1 MAQRRGGQRNFRGGR
16 RGRKSTPDGPDGPG
30 GARVVVEDK
39 TQRTPVELPAQTTVG
54 ELAEI
59 LEMGNVDTIKALMR
73 LGVMATVN
81 ETVEFEIAAKVAT
94 SFEIGVLKP
103 KDREESAAATKVG
116 VDDELTDENAITRPP
131 VITVLG
137 HVDHG
142 KTTLLDAIRGAK
154 VVDTEAG
161 GITQSIG
168 AYQVVKDDQPL
179 TFIDT
184 PGHAAFTQMRASG
197 AQVTDIAV
205 LVVAADDGVMPQT
218 LEAIDHA
225 KAAGVPIIVAI
236 NKTDAPGADLDRTNA
251 QLAEHEI
258 IVESYGGDT
267 VAVPVSA
274 LKGDGIDDLL
284 ESLLL
289 VAEIQELKANP
300 NRPGIG
306 VVIESHMDKSRG
318 AIASVL
324 VRAGTV
330 KTGDNIVAGTFR
342 GRVKSMVDGFGDI
355 VTEAGPST
363 PIEVLGLNGIP
374 AAGDQFDVVAT
385 DRTGRDLVSTRERLA
400 SKRKDTRAATTMA
413 EVMRRVQLS
422 GAKELLVV
430 IKTGSHGSIDA
441 VHRAVEQVSSD
452 EVQVRV
458 LSAASGAINES
469 DILLASASGAVV
481 MGFETTVEAGARR
494 KAESEGITIRTYDI
508 IYNLIDEVT
517 DAARGL
523 LEPERKMI
531 VTGHANVLE
540 VFSHG
545 KREQIA
551 GLRVTDGMLKRS
563 GRMRVVRRGDEI
575 FDGAITSM
583 RHLKESVSELA
594 NSFEGGV
601 KIDGFHEYEEGDVLE
616 GYEIQVTRR

>member
-1 MAQRRGGQRNFRGGR
+1 MSQRRGQRSFRGRSKR
-16 RGRKSTPDGPDGPG
+16 RNRAPDDGG
-30 GARVVVEDK
+30 GAPRAVAEDSFP
-39 TQRTPVELPAQTTVG
+39 RSPVELPATSTVG
-54 ELAEI
+54 ELADI
-59 LEMGNVDTIKALMR
+59 LEMSNVDTIKALMR
-73 LGVMATVN
+73 LGIMATVN
-81 ETVEFEIAAKVAT
+81 ETVEFDVAARVAA

-103 KDREESAAATKVG
+103 KDREESAASTKVG
-116 VDDELTDENAITRPP
+116 VDDELTDENASTRPP

-142 KTTLLDAIRGAK
+142 KTTLLDAIRGSK

-168 AYQVVKDDQPL
+168 AYQVNKEGQSL

-218 LEAIDHA
+218 IEAIDHA
-225 KAAGVPIIVAI
+225 RAAGVPIIVAI
-236 NKTDAPGADLDRTNA
+236 NKIDAPGADIDKTNA

-289 VAEIQELKANP
+289 VAEIQELKANSD
-300 NRPGIG
+300 RPGIG
-306 VVIESHMDKSRG
+306 VVIESHMDRSRG
-318 AIASVL
+318 SIASVL
-324 VRAGTV
+324 VRSGIV
-330 KTGDNIVAGTFR
+330 RTGDNVVAGTYR
-342 GRVKSMVDGFGDI
+342 GRIKSMVDGFGD
-355 VTEAGPST
+355 VVPEAGPST
-363 PIEVLGLNGIP
+363 PIEVLGLNGTP
-374 AAGDQFDVVAT
+374 AAGDQFDVVAS
-385 DRTGRDLVSTRERLA
+385 DREGRDLVTTRERLA
-400 SKRKDTRAATTMA
+400 SKRKATRAATTMA

-422 GAKELLVV
+422 DAKELLVV
-430 IKTGSHGSIDA
+430 IKTGNHGSIDA
-441 VHRAVEQVSSD
+441 VRRAVEQVSND

-458 LSAASGAINES
+458 LSASSGAINES
-469 DILLASASGAVV
+469 DILLASASNAMV
-481 MGFETTVEAGARR
+481 MGFETNVETGAR
-494 KAESEGITIRTYDI
+494 KHADTEGVTIRTYDI
-508 IYNLIDEVT
+508 IYNLVDEVE

-523 LEPERKMI
+523 LEPERKVV
-531 VTGHANVLE
+531 VTGHANILE
-540 VFSHG
+540 VFTHG

-551 GLRVTDGMLKRS
+551 GVRVTDGVLKRS
-563 GRMRVVRRGDEI
+563 GRMRVYRGGDEI

-583 RHLKESVSELA
+583 RHLKDSVRELT
-594 NSFEGGV
+594 NNFEGGIKV
-601 KIDGFHEYEEGDVLE
+601 DGFHEYQEGDVLE

>member
-1 MAQRRGGQRNFRGGR
+1 MAQRRGQRSFKGR
-16 RGRKSTPDGPDGPG
+16 SNKRGRPDGPG
-30 GARVVVEDK
+30 GPGGQRAVVEDK
-39 TQRTPVELPAQTTVG
+39 TPRSPVALPAQTTVG

-59 LEMGNVDTIKALMR
+59 LEMTNVDTIKALMR

-81 ETVEFEIAAKVAT
+81 ETVEFEIAAKVAA

-116 VDDELTDENAITRPP
+116 VDDDMTEDNSVSRPP

-168 AYQVVKDDQPL
+168 AYQVEKNGQIL

-205 LVVAADDGVMPQT
+205 LVIAADDGVMPQS

-225 KAAGVPIIVAI
+225 RAAGVPIIVAI
-236 NKTDAPGADLDRTNA
+236 NKMDAPGADIDRANA

-274 LKGDGIDDLL
+274 LKGEGIDDLL

-300 NRPGIG
+300 ERSGIG
-306 VVIESHMDKSRG
+306 VVIESHMDRSRG
-318 AIASVL
+318 AVASVL
-324 VRAGTV
+324 VKSGTV
-330 KTGDNIVAGTFR
+330 KTGDNIVAGIFR
-342 GRVKSMVDGFGDI
+342 GRIKSMIDGFGKI

-363 PIEVLGLNGIP
+363 PIEVLGLNGTP
-374 AAGDQFDVVAT
+374 AAGDQFDVVAN
-385 DRTGRDLVSTRERLA
+385 DRAGRDLVNKRERLA

-413 EVMRRVQLS
+413 EVMRRVQQS
-422 GAKELLVV
+422 GSKELLVV
-430 IKTGSHGSIDA
+430 IKTGNHGSIDA
-441 VHRAVEQVSSD
+441 VQRAVEQVSND

-458 LSAASGAINES
+458 LSAASGAINEA
-469 DILLASASGAVV
+469 DILLASASDAMV

-494 KAESEGITIRTYDI
+494 QAESEGIAIRTYDI
-508 IYNLIDEVT
+508 IYNLIDEVE

-523 LEPERKMI
+523 LEPERKMV
-531 VTGHANVLE
+531 VTGHASVLE
-540 VFSHG
+540 VFQHG

-551 GLRVTDGMLKRS
+551 GIRVTDGNLKRS
-563 GRMRVVRRGDEI
+563 GRMRVIRGGDEI

-583 RHLKESVSELA
+583 RHLKDSVRELT
-594 NSFEGGV
+594 NNFEGGV
-601 KIDGFHEYEEGDVLE
+601 MIDGFHEYQEADVLE
-616 GYEIQVTRR
+616 AYEVQVTRR

>member
-1 MAQRRGGQRNFRGGR
+1 MSQRRGQRSFRGRSKR
-16 RGRKSTPDGPDGPG
+16 RNRAPGDGG
-30 GARVVVEDK
+30 GAPRAVAEDSFP
-39 TQRTPVELPAQTTVG
+39 RSPVELPATSTVG
-54 ELAEI
+54 ELADI
-59 LEMGNVDTIKALMR
+59 LEMSNVDTIKALMR
-73 LGVMATVN
+73 LGIMATVN
-81 ETVEFEIAAKVAT
+81 ETVEFDVAARVAA

-103 KDREESAAATKVG
+103 KDREESAASTKVG
-116 VDDELTDENAITRPP
+116 VDDELTDENASTRPP

-142 KTTLLDAIRGAK
+142 KTTLLDAIRGSK

-168 AYQVVKDDQPL
+168 AYQVNKEGQSL

-218 LEAIDHA
+218 IEAIDHA
-225 KAAGVPIIVAI
+225 RAAGVPIIVAI
-236 NKTDAPGADLDRTNA
+236 NKIDAPGADIDKTNA

-289 VAEIQELKANP
+289 VAEIQELKANSD
-300 NRPGIG
+300 RPGIG
-306 VVIESHMDKSRG
+306 VVIESHMDRSRG
-318 AIASVL
+318 SIASVL
-324 VRAGTV
+324 VRSGIV
-330 KTGDNIVAGTFR
+330 RTGDNVVAGTYR
-342 GRVKSMVDGFGDI
+342 GRIKSMVDGFGD
-355 VTEAGPST
+355 VVPEAGPST
-363 PIEVLGLNGIP
+363 PIEVLGLNGTP
-374 AAGDQFDVVAT
+374 AAGDQFDVVAS
-385 DRTGRDLVSTRERLA
+385 DREGRDLVTTRERLA
-400 SKRKDTRAATTMA
+400 SKRKATRAATTMA

-422 GAKELLVV
+422 DAKELLVV
-430 IKTGSHGSIDA
+430 IKTGNHGSIDA
-441 VHRAVEQVSSD
+441 VRRAVEQVSND

-458 LSAASGAINES
+458 LSASSGAINES
-469 DILLASASGAVV
+469 DILLASASNAMV
-481 MGFETTVEAGARR
+481 MGFETNVETGAR
-494 KAESEGITIRTYDI
+494 KHADTEGVTIRTYDI
-508 IYNLIDEVT
+508 IYNLVDEVE

-523 LEPERKMI
+523 LEPERKVV
-531 VTGHANVLE
+531 VTGHANILE
-540 VFSHG
+540 VFTHG

-551 GLRVTDGMLKRS
+551 GVRVTDGVLKRS
-563 GRMRVVRRGDEI
+563 GRMRVFRGGDEI

-583 RHLKESVSELA
+583 RHLKDSVRELT
-594 NSFEGGV
+594 NNFEGGIKV
-601 KIDGFHEYEEGDVLE
+601 DGFHEYQEGDVLE

>member
-1 MAQRRGGQRNFRGGR
+1 MAQRRGQRSFRGRSKR
-16 RGRKSTPDGPDGPG
+16 RNRAPGDDG
-30 GARVVVEDK
+30 GAPRAVAEDSFP
-39 TQRTPVELPAQTTVG
+39 RSPVELPATSTVG
-54 ELAEI
+54 ELADI
-59 LEMGNVDTIKALMR
+59 LEMSNVDTIKALMR
-73 LGVMATVN
+73 LGIMATVN
-81 ETVEFEIAAKVAT
+81 ETVEFDVAARVAA

-103 KDREESAAATKVG
+103 KDREESAASTRVG
-116 VDDELTDENAITRPP
+116 VDDELTDENASTRPP

-142 KTTLLDAIRGAK
+142 KTTLLDAIRGSK

-168 AYQVVKDDQPL
+168 AYQVNKEGQSL

-218 LEAIDHA
+218 IEAIDHA
-225 KAAGVPIIVAI
+225 RAAGVPIIVAI
-236 NKTDAPGADLDRTNA
+236 NKIDAPGADIDKTNA

-274 LKGDGIDDLL
+274 LKGEGIDDLL

-289 VAEIQELKANP
+289 VAEIQELKANSD
-300 NRPGIG
+300 RPGIG
-306 VVIESHMDKSRG
+306 VVIESHMDRSRG
-318 AIASVL
+318 SIASVL
-324 VRAGTV
+324 VRSGIV
-330 KTGDNIVAGTFR
+330 RTGDNVVAGTYR
-342 GRVKSMVDGFGDI
+342 GRIKSMVDGFGD
-355 VTEAGPST
+355 VVPEAGPST
-363 PIEVLGLNGIP
+363 PIEVLGLNGTP
-374 AAGDQFDVVAT
+374 AAGDQFDVVAS
-385 DRTGRDLVSTRERLA
+385 DREGRDLVTTRERLA
-400 SKRKDTRAATTMA
+400 SKRKATRAATTMA

-422 GAKELLVV
+422 DAKELLVV
-430 IKTGSHGSIDA
+430 IKTGNHGSIDA
-441 VHRAVEQVSSD
+441 VRRAVEQVSND

-458 LSAASGAINES
+458 LSASSGAINES
-469 DILLASASGAVV
+469 DILLASASNAMV
-481 MGFETTVEAGARR
+481 MGFETNVEASAR
-494 KAESEGITIRTYDI
+494 KHADTKGVTIRTYDI
-508 IYNLIDEVT
+508 IYNLVDEVE

-523 LEPERKMI
+523 LEPEREVV
-531 VTGHANVLE
+531 VTGHANILE
-540 VFSHG
+540 VFTHG

-551 GLRVTDGMLKRS
+551 GVRVTDGVLKRS
-563 GRMRVVRRGDEI
+563 GRMRVFRGGDEI

-583 RHLKESVSELA
+583 RHLKDSVRELT
-594 NSFEGGV
+594 NNFEGGIKV
-601 KIDGFHEYEEGDVLE
+601 DGFHEYQEGDVLE

>member
-1 MAQRRGGQRNFRGGR
+1 MAQRRGQGNFRGRGR
-16 RGRKSTPDGPDGPG
+16 KRGRKSEGPG
-30 GARVVVEDK
+30 GPGATRVVVEDTTPK
-39 TQRTPVELPAQTTVG
+39 SPVELPPQATVG

-59 LEMGNVDTIKALMR
+59 LEMTNVDTIKALMR

-81 ETVEFEIAAKVAT
+81 ETVEFDVAAKVAA

-103 KDREESAAATKVG
+103 KDREESSAAVKVG
-116 VDDELTDENAITRPP
+116 VDDDLTEENSVTRPP

-142 KTTLLDAIRGAK
+142 KTTLLDSIRGEK
-154 VVDTEAG
+154 VVDSEAG

-168 AYQVVKDDQPL
+168 AYQVIKDDQRL

-197 AQVTDIAV
+197 AQATDIAV
-205 LVVAADDGVMPQT
+205 LVVAADDGIMPQT

-225 KAAGVPIIVAI
+225 KAASVPIIIAI
-236 NKTDAPGADLDRTNA
+236 NKVDAPGADLDRVNA

-300 NRPGIG
+300 DRPGIG
-306 VVIESHMDKSRG
+306 VVIESHMDRSRG
-318 AIASVL
+318 AVASVL
-324 VRAGTV
+324 IRSGTV
-330 KTGDNIVAGTFR
+330 RNGDNVVAGMFR
-342 GRVKSMVDGFGDI
+342 GRVKSMVDGFGEI
-355 VTEAGPST
+355 VKEAGPST

-385 DRTGRDLVSTRERLA
+385 DRKGRDLVTTRERLA
-400 SKRKDTRAATTMA
+400 AKRRDTRAATTMA
-413 EVMRRVQLS
+413 EVMRRVQQS
-422 GAKELLVV
+422 GAKELLIVV
-430 IKTGSHGSIDA
+430 KTGSHGSIDA
-441 VHRAVEQVSSD
+441 VQRAVEQVSND

-458 LSAASGAINES
+458 LSASSGAINES
-469 DILLASASGAVV
+469 DILLASASDAMV
-481 MGFETTVEAGARR
+481 MGFETTVEPGAR
-494 KAESEGITIRTYDI
+494 KQAAAEGIAIRLYDI
-508 IYNLIDEVT
+508 IYNLIDEVE

-523 LEPERKMI
+523 LEPERKVI
-531 VTGHANVLE
+531 VTGHANILE

-551 GLRVTDGMLKRS
+551 GIRVTDGMLKRS
-563 GRMRVVRRGDEI
+563 GRMRVIRRGEEV

-583 RHLKESVSELA
+583 RHLKESVRELA
-594 NSFEGGV
+594 NNFEGGV
-601 KIDGFHEYEEGDVLE
+601 KIDGFHEYEEGDTLE
-616 GYEIQVTRR
+616 GYEIQITRR

>member
-1 MAQRRGGQRNFRGGR
+1 MAQRRGQRSFKGRSTRRNRAPGNGG
-16 RGRKSTPDGPDGPG
+16 G
-30 GARVVVEDK
+30 GHRVAVEDK
-39 TQRTPVELPAQTTVG
+39 TPRSPVELRATSTVG
-54 ELAEI
+54 ELAGI
-59 LEMGNVDTIKALMR
+59 LEMSNVDTIKALMR
-73 LGVMATVN
+73 LGIMATVN
-81 ETVEFEIAAKVAT
+81 ETVEFDVAAKVAA
-94 SFEIGVLKP
+94 SFGIDVLKP
-103 KDREESAAATKVG
+103 KDREESMASVKVG
-116 VDDELTDENAITRPP
+116 VDEDLTEENAQPRPP
-131 VITVLG
+131 IVTVLG

-142 KTTLLDAIRGAK
+142 KTTLLDAIRGSK

-168 AYQVVKDDQPL
+168 AYQVNKNGQLL

-218 LEAIDHA
+218 IEAIDHA
-225 KAAGVPIIVAI
+225 RAAGVPIIVAI
-236 NKTDAPGADLDRTNA
+236 NKIDAPGADIDRTNA
-251 QLAEHEI
+251 QLAEHEV

-300 NRPGIG
+300 DRPGIG
-306 VVIESHMDKSRG
+306 VVIESHMDRSRG
-318 AIASVL
+318 SIASVL
-324 VRAGTV
+324 VRSGV
-330 KTGDNIVAGTFR
+330 VRTGDNVVAGTFR
-342 GRVKSMVDGFGDI
+342 GRIKSMVDGFGDV

-363 PIEVLGLNGIP
+363 PIEVLGLNGTP
-374 AAGDQFDVVAT
+374 AAGDQFDVVKS
-385 DRTGRDLVSTRERLA
+385 DRAGRDLVATRERLA
-400 SKRKDTRAATTMA
+400 SKRKETRAATTMA

-422 GAKELLVV
+422 DAKELLVV
-430 IKTGSHGSIDA
+430 IKTGTHGSIDA
-441 VHRAVEQVSSD
+441 VRRAVEQISGD

-458 LSAASGAINES
+458 LSASSGAINES
-469 DILLASASGAVV
+469 DILLASTSNAMV
-481 MGFETTVEAGARR
+481 MGFETMVEAGARR
-494 KAESEGITIRTYDI
+494 QADAEGVTIRTYDI
-508 IYNLIDEVT
+508 IYNLIDEVA

-523 LEPERKMI
+523 LEPERKVVI
-531 VTGHANVLE
+531 TGHANILE
-540 VFSHG
+540 VFTHG

-551 GLRVTDGMLKRS
+551 GVRVTDGLLKRS
-563 GRMRVVRRGDEI
+563 GRMRVIRNGNEI

-583 RHLKESVSELA
+583 RHLKDSVRELA
-594 NSFEGGV
+594 NNFEGGI

>member
-1 MAQRRGGQRNFRGGR
+1 MAQRRGQRSFKGR
-16 RGRKSTPDGPDGPG
+16 SNKRKRSDGPDGPDDR
-30 GARVVVEDK
+30 RVVVEDK
-39 TQRTPVELPAQTTVG
+39 TPRSPVALPAQATVG

-59 LEMGNVDTIKALMR
+59 LEMSNVDTIKALMR
-73 LGVMATVN
+73 LGVMATLN
-81 ETVEFEIAAKVAT
+81 ETVEFEIAAKVAA

-103 KDREESAAATKVG
+103 KDREDSTAATKVG
-116 VDDELTDENAITRPP
+116 VDEDMTDENSVTRPP

-168 AYQVVKDDQPL
+168 AYQVEKNGQNL

-197 AQVTDIAV
+197 AQATDIAV
-205 LVVAADDGVMPQT
+205 LVIAADDGVMPQSI
-218 LEAIDHA
+218 EAMDHA
-225 KAAGVPIIVAI
+225 RAAGVPIIVAI
-236 NKTDAPGADLDRTNA
+236 NKMDAPGADIDRANA

-267 VAVPVSA
+267 VAVAVSA
-274 LKGDGIDDLL
+274 LKGDGIGDLL

-289 VAEIQELKANP
+289 IAEIQELKANP

-306 VVIESHMDKSRG
+306 VVIESHMDRSRG
-318 AIASVL
+318 AVASVL
-324 VRAGTV
+324 VKSGTV
-330 KTGDNIVAGTFR
+330 RMGDNIVAGMFR
-342 GRVKSMVDGFGDI
+342 GRVKSMTDGFGK
-355 VTEAGPST
+355 VVAEAGPST
-363 PIEVLGLNGIP
+363 PIEVLGLNGTP
-374 AAGDQFDVVAT
+374 AAGAQFDVVAN
-385 DRTGRDLVSTRERLA
+385 DRAGRDLVTTRERLA

-413 EVMRRVQLS
+413 EVMRRVQQS
-422 GAKELLVV
+422 GSKELLVV
-430 IKTGSHGSIDA
+430 IKTGNHGSIDA
-441 VHRAVEQVSSD
+441 VQRAVEQVSND

-458 LSAASGAINES
+458 LSAASGAINEA
-469 DILLASASGAVV
+469 DILLASASNAMV
-481 MGFETTVEAGARR
+481 MGFETSVEAGARR
-494 KAESEGITIRTYDI
+494 QADSEGITIRTYDI
-508 IYNLIDEVT
+508 IYNLIDEVV

-531 VTGHANVLE
+531 ITGHASVLE
-540 VFSHG
+540 VFQHG

-551 GLRVTDGMLKRS
+551 GIRVTDGNLKRS
-563 GRMRVVRRGDEI
+563 GRMRVIRNGDEI

-583 RHLKESVSELA
+583 RHLKDTVRELT
-594 NSFEGGV
+594 NNFEGGV
-601 KIDGFHEYEEGDVLE
+601 MIDGFHEFQESDVLE

>member
-1 MAQRRGGQRNFRGGR
+1 MAQRRGQRNFRGGSKR
-16 RGRKSTPDGPDGPG
+16 RNRSSDGPG
-30 GARVVVEDK
+30 GTNGPRAVVEEK
-39 TQRTPVELPAQTTVG
+39 TPRSPVQLPPETTVG

-59 LEMGNVDTIKALMR
+59 LEMTNVDTIKALMR

-81 ETVEFEIAAKVAT
+81 ETIEFGIAAKVAA

-103 KDREESAAATKVG
+103 KDNEESSAAIRVG
-116 VDDELTDENAITRPP
+116 VDDDLTEDNSITRPP

-142 KTTLLDAIRGAK
+142 KTTLLDSIRGEK

-168 AYQVVKDDQPL
+168 AYQVVKDGQPL

-197 AQVTDIAV
+197 AQATDIAV

-236 NKTDAPGADLDRTNA
+236 NKIDAPGADLDRTNA

-274 LKGDGIDDLL
+274 LKGEGIDDLL

-300 NRPGIG
+300 DRSGIG
-306 VVIESHMDKSRG
+306 VVIESHMDRSRG
-318 AIASVL
+318 AVASVL
-324 VRAGTV
+324 VRSGTV
-330 KTGDNIVAGTFR
+330 KTGDTVVAGMFR
-342 GRVKSMVDGFGDI
+342 GRIKSMVDGFGNV

-374 AAGDQFDVVAT
+374 AAGDQFDVVSN
-385 DRTGRDLVSTRERLA
+385 DREGRDLVTTRERLA

-413 EVMRRVQLS
+413 EVMRRVQQS

-441 VHRAVEQVSSD
+441 VHRAVEQVSND

-458 LSAASGAINES
+458 LSSASGAINEA
-469 DILLASASGAVV
+469 DILLASASDAMV
-481 MGFETTVEAGARR
+481 MGFETTVEPGARR
-494 KAESEGITIRTYDI
+494 QADAEGVAIRTYDI
-508 IYNLIDEVT
+508 IYNLIDEVE

-523 LEPERKMI
+523 LEPERKT
-531 VTGHANVLE
+531 VVLGHANILE
-540 VFSHG
+540 VFTHG

-551 GLRVTDGMLKRS
+551 GIRVTDGVLKRS
-563 GRMRVVRRGDEI
+563 GRMRVIRGGDEI

-583 RHLKESVSELA
+583 RHLKDTVRELA
-594 NSFEGGV
+594 NNFEGGV
-601 KIDGFHEYEEGDVLE
+601 KIDGFHEYEEGDILE

>member
-1 MAQRRGGQRNFRGGR
+1 MAQRRGQRNYKGR
-16 RGRKSTPDGPDGPG
+16 DRSNAPDGPG
-30 GARVVVEDK
+30 TARTAVK
-39 TQRTPVELPAQTTVG
+39 TSAVRAPVSLPAEILVG
-54 ELAEI
+54 ELAET
-59 LEMGNVDTIKALMR
+59 LEMSNVDTIKALMR

-81 ETVEFEIAAKVAT
+81 ETVEFDVAAKVAA

-103 KDREESAAATKVG
+103 KDREESAAAIKVG
-116 VDDELTDENAITRPP
+116 IDEDMTEENSVLRPP

-142 KTTLLDAIRGAK
+142 KTTLLDAIRGAN
-154 VVDTEAG
+154 VVETEAG

-168 AYQVVKDDQPL
+168 AYQVEKDGHLL

-218 LEAIDHA
+218 LEAIEHA
-225 KAAGVPIIVAI
+225 KAAGVPMVVAI
-236 NKTDAPGADLDRTNA
+236 NKIDAPGADIDRTNA

-289 VAEIQELKANP
+289 IAEISELKANP
-300 NRPGIG
+300 DRSGIG
-306 VVIESHMDKSRG
+306 VVIESRMDRSRG
-318 AIASVL
+318 AVASVL

-330 KTGDNIVAGTFR
+330 KAGDTIVAGTFR
-342 GRVKSMVDGFGDI
+342 GRIKTMIDGFGKV
-355 VTEAGPST
+355 VTEGGPST
-363 PIEVLGLNGIP
+363 PIEVLGLNGTP
-374 AAGDQFDVVAT
+374 AAGDQFDVVAN
-385 DRTGRDLVSTRERLA
+385 DREARDLVTTRDRLA
-400 SKRKDTRAATTMA
+400 TKRRDTRAATTMA
-413 EVMRRVQLS
+413 EVMRRVHQS
-422 GAKELLVV
+422 GSKELNVV
-430 IKTGSHGSIDA
+430 VKTGNHGSIDA
-441 VHRAVEQVSSD
+441 VQRAVEQVSND
-452 EVQVRV
+452 EVQVKV

-469 DILLASASGAVV
+469 DILLASASDAIVV
-481 MGFETTVEAGARR
+481 GFETTVEAGARR
-494 KAESEGITIRTYDI
+494 QATAEGIAIRTYDI
-508 IYNLIDEVT
+508 IYNLIGEVE
-517 DAARGL
+517 DAARGM
-523 LEPERKMI
+523 LEPERKTV

-540 VFSHG
+540 VFQHG

-551 GLRVTDGMLKRS
+551 GLRVTDGVLKRT
-563 GRMRVVRRGDEI
+563 GRMRVLRADEEI

-583 RHLKESVSELA
+583 RHLKENVRELT
-594 NSFEGGV
+594 NNFEGGV
-601 KIDGFHEYEEGDVLE
+601 MIDGFHEYEQGDILE
-616 GYEIQVTRR
+616 AYEIQVTRR

>member
-1 MAQRRGGQRNFRGGR
+1 
-16 RGRKSTPDGPDGPG
+16 
-30 GARVVVEDK
+30 
-39 TQRTPVELPAQTTVG
+39 
-54 ELAEI
+54 
-59 LEMGNVDTIKALMR
+59 MR
-73 LGVMATVN
+73 LGIMATVN
-81 ETVEFEIAAKVAT
+81 ETVEFDVAARVAA

-103 KDREESAAATKVG
+103 KDREESAASTKVG
-116 VDDELTDENAITRPP
+116 VDDELTDENASTRPP

-142 KTTLLDAIRGAK
+142 KTTLLDAIRGSK

-168 AYQVVKDDQPL
+168 AYQVNKEGQSL

-218 LEAIDHA
+218 IEAIDHA
-225 KAAGVPIIVAI
+225 RAAGVPIIVAI
-236 NKTDAPGADLDRTNA
+236 NKIDAPGADIDKTNA

-289 VAEIQELKANP
+289 VAEIQELKANSD
-300 NRPGIG
+300 RPGIG
-306 VVIESHMDKSRG
+306 VVIESHMDRSRG
-318 AIASVL
+318 SIASVL
-324 VRAGTV
+324 VRSGIV
-330 KTGDNIVAGTFR
+330 RTGDNVVAGTYR
-342 GRVKSMVDGFGDI
+342 GRIKSMVDGFGD
-355 VTEAGPST
+355 VVPEAGPST
-363 PIEVLGLNGIP
+363 PIEVLGLNGTP
-374 AAGDQFDVVAT
+374 AAGDQFDVVSS
-385 DRTGRDLVSTRERLA
+385 DREGRDLVTTRERLA
-400 SKRKDTRAATTMA
+400 SKRKATRAATTMA

-422 GAKELLVV
+422 DAKELLVV
-430 IKTGSHGSIDA
+430 IKTGNHGSIDA
-441 VHRAVEQVSSD
+441 VRRAVEQVSND

-458 LSAASGAINES
+458 LSASSGAINES
-469 DILLASASGAVV
+469 DILLASASNAMV
-481 MGFETTVEAGARR
+481 MGFETNVETGARKHADTR
-494 KAESEGITIRTYDI
+494 GVTIRTYDI
-508 IYNLIDEVT
+508 IYNLVNEVE

-523 LEPERKMI
+523 LEPERKVV
-531 VTGHANVLE
+531 VTGHANILE
-540 VFSHG
+540 VFAHG

-551 GLRVTDGMLKRS
+551 GVRVTDGVLKRS
-563 GRMRVVRRGDEI
+563 GRMRVFRGGDEI

-583 RHLKESVSELA
+583 RHLKDSVRELT
-594 NSFEGGV
+594 NNFEGGIKV
-601 KIDGFHEYEEGDVLE
+601 DGFHEYHEGDVLE

>member
-1 MAQRRGGQRNFRGGR
+1 MAQRRGQRSFRGRSKGR
-16 RGRKSTPDGPDGPG
+16 NRAPGNSSGGP
-30 GARVVVEDK
+30 RVAVEDK
-39 TQRTPVELPAQTTVG
+39 TPRSPVELPATSTVG
-54 ELAEI
+54 ELADI
-59 LEMGNVDTIKALMR
+59 LEMSNVDTIKALMR

-81 ETVEFEIAAKVAT
+81 ESVEFDVAAKVAA

-103 KDREESAAATKVG
+103 KEREESTAAIKVG
-116 VDDELTDENAITRPP
+116 VDEDLTEENARTRPP
-131 VITVLG
+131 IVTVLG

-142 KTTLLDAIRGAK
+142 KTTLLDAIRGSN
-154 VVDTEAG
+154 VVETEAG

-168 AYQVVKDDQPL
+168 AYQVNKNGQLL

-218 LEAIDHA
+218 IEAIDHA
-225 KAAGVPIIVAI
+225 RAAGVPIIVAI
-236 NKTDAPGADLDRTNA
+236 NKIDAPGADIDKTNA

-306 VVIESHMDKSRG
+306 VVIESHMDRSRG
-318 AIASVL
+318 SIASVL
-324 VRAGTV
+324 VRSGV
-330 KTGDNIVAGTFR
+330 VRTGDNIVAGTFR
-342 GRVKSMVDGFGDI
+342 GRIKSMVDGFGDV

-363 PIEVLGLNGIP
+363 PIEVLGLNGTP
-374 AAGDQFDVVAT
+374 ASGDQFDVVAS
-385 DRTGRDLVSTRERLA
+385 DRAGRDLVSTRERLA
-400 SKRKDTRAATTMA
+400 SKRKTVRAATTMA
-413 EVMRRVQLS
+413 EVMRRVQQS
-422 GAKELLVV
+422 DAKELLVV
-430 IKTGSHGSIDA
+430 IKTGNHGSIDA
-441 VHRAVEQVSSD
+441 VRRAVEQISGD

-458 LSAASGAINES
+458 LSASSGAINES
-469 DILLASASGAVV
+469 DILLASASNAMV
-481 MGFETTVEAGARR
+481 MGFETYVEAGAR
-494 KAESEGITIRTYDI
+494 KHAETKGVTIRTYDI
-508 IYNLIDEVT
+508 IYNLVDEVE
-517 DAARGL
+517 DAARSL
-523 LEPERKMI
+523 LEPERKVVI
-531 VTGHANVLE
+531 TGHANILE
-540 VFSHG
+540 VFTHG

-551 GLRVTDGMLKRS
+551 GVRVTDGVLRRS
-563 GRMRVVRRGDEI
+563 GRMRVIRGGNEI

-583 RHLKESVSELA
+583 RHLKDSVRELA
-594 NSFEGGV
+594 NNFEGGI
-601 KIDGFHEYEEGDVLE
+601 KIDGFHEYQEGDVLE

>member
-1 MAQRRGGQRNFRGGR
+1 MAQRRGQRNFRGGS
-16 RGRKSTPDGPDGPG
+16 KKFNSPSDGSGGNGGP
-30 GARVVVEDK
+30 RTVVED
-39 TQRTPVELPAQTTVG
+39 QAPRSPVQLPSETTVG

-59 LEMGNVDTIKALMR
+59 LEMTNVDTIKALMR

-81 ETVEFEIAAKVAT
+81 ETIEFDVAAKVAA

-103 KDREESAAATKVG
+103 KDHEESAAAIKVG
-116 VDDELTDENAITRPP
+116 VDEDLTEDNSIARPP
-131 VITVLG
+131 VVTVLG

-142 KTTLLDAIRGAK
+142 KTTLLDSIRGEN
-154 VVDTEAG
+154 VVDSEAG

-168 AYQVVKDDQPL
+168 AYQVVKDGHQL

-184 PGHAAFTQMRASG
+184 PGHAAFTQMRANG
-197 AQVTDIAV
+197 AQVTDIAI

-236 NKTDAPGADLDRTNA
+236 NKIDAPGADLDRANA

-274 LKGDGIDDLL
+274 LKGDGVDELL

-300 NRPGIG
+300 DRAGIG
-306 VVIESHMDKSRG
+306 VVIESHMDRSRG
-318 AIASVL
+318 AVASVL
-324 VRAGTV
+324 VRSGTV
-330 KTGDNIVAGTFR
+330 RTGDNVVAGSFR
-342 GRVKSMVDGFGDI
+342 GRIKSMVNGFGNV

-374 AAGDQFDVVAT
+374 AAGDQFDVVSN
-385 DRTGRDLVSTRERLA
+385 DRAGRDLVATRERLA
-400 SKRKDTRAATTMA
+400 SKRKDTRAATTMS
-413 EVMRRVQLS
+413 EVMRRVQQS

-430 IKTGSHGSIDA
+430 IKTGSHGSVDA
-441 VHRAVEQVSSD
+441 VHRAVEQVSND

-458 LSAASGAINES
+458 LSSASGAINES
-469 DILLASASGAVV
+469 DILLASASNAIV
-481 MGFETTVEAGARR
+481 MGFETNVEPGARR
-494 KAESEGITIRTYDI
+494 QAESEGVTIRTYDI
-508 IYNLIDEVT
+508 IYNLIDEVE
-517 DAARGL
+517 DSAKGL
-523 LEPERKMI
+523 LEPERKTV
-531 VTGHANVLE
+531 VTGHATILE
-540 VFSHG
+540 VFTHG

-551 GLRVTDGMLKRS
+551 GIRVSDGVLKRS
-563 GRMRVVRRGDEI
+563 GRMRVIRSGDEI

-583 RHLKESVSELA
+583 RHLKDTVRELT
-594 NSFEGGV
+594 NNFEGGV

>member
-1 MAQRRGGQRNFRGGR
+1 MAQRRGQRSFRGRSKR
-16 RGRKSTPDGPDGPG
+16 RNRAPDDGG
-30 GARVVVEDK
+30 GAPRAVAEDSFP
-39 TQRTPVELPAQTTVG
+39 RSPVDLPATSTVG
-54 ELAEI
+54 ELADV
-59 LEMGNVDTIKALMR
+59 LEMSNVDTIKALMR
-73 LGVMATVN
+73 LGIMATVN
-81 ETVEFEIAAKVAT
+81 ETVEFDVAARVAA

-103 KDREESAAATKVG
+103 KDREESAASTKVG
-116 VDDELTDENAITRPP
+116 VDDELTDENASTRPP

-142 KTTLLDAIRGAK
+142 KTTLLDAIRGSK

-168 AYQVVKDDQPL
+168 AYQVNKEGQSL

-218 LEAIDHA
+218 IEAIDHA
-225 KAAGVPIIVAI
+225 RAAGVPIIVAI
-236 NKTDAPGADLDRTNA
+236 NKIDAPGADIDKTNA

-289 VAEIQELKANP
+289 VAEIQELKANSD
-300 NRPGIG
+300 RPGIG
-306 VVIESHMDKSRG
+306 VVIESHMDRSRG
-318 AIASVL
+318 SIASVL
-324 VRAGTV
+324 VRSGIV
-330 KTGDNIVAGTFR
+330 RTGDNVVAGTYR
-342 GRVKSMVDGFGDI
+342 GRIKSMVDGFGD
-355 VTEAGPST
+355 VVPEAGPST
-363 PIEVLGLNGIP
+363 PIEVLGLNGTP
-374 AAGDQFDVVAT
+374 AAGDQFDVVAS
-385 DRTGRDLVSTRERLA
+385 DREARDLVTTRERLA
-400 SKRKDTRAATTMA
+400 SKRKATRAATTMA

-422 GAKELLVV
+422 DAKELLVV
-430 IKTGSHGSIDA
+430 IKTGNHGSIDA
-441 VHRAVEQVSSD
+441 VRRAVEQVSND

-458 LSAASGAINES
+458 LSASSGAINES
-469 DILLASASGAVV
+469 DILLASASNAMV
-481 MGFETTVEAGARR
+481 MGFETNVETGAR
-494 KAESEGITIRTYDI
+494 KHADTKGVTIRTYDI
-508 IYNLIDEVT
+508 IYNLVDEVE

-523 LEPERKMI
+523 LEPERKVV
-531 VTGHANVLE
+531 VTGHANILE
-540 VFSHG
+540 VFTHG

-551 GLRVTDGMLKRS
+551 GVRVTDGVLKRS
-563 GRMRVVRRGDEI
+563 GRMRVFRGGDEI

-583 RHLKESVSELA
+583 RHLKDSVRELT
-594 NSFEGGV
+594 NNFEGGIKV
-601 KIDGFHEYEEGDVLE
+601 DGFHEYQEGDVLE

>member
-1 MAQRRGGQRNFRGGR
+1 MAQRRGQRSFRGRSKR
-16 RGRKSTPDGPDGPG
+16 RNRAPGDGG
-30 GARVVVEDK
+30 GAPRAVAEDSLP
-39 TQRTPVELPAQTTVG
+39 RSPVELPATSTVG
-54 ELAEI
+54 ELADI
-59 LEMGNVDTIKALMR
+59 LEMSNVDTIKALMR
-73 LGVMATVN
+73 LGIMATVN
-81 ETVEFEIAAKVAT
+81 ETVEFDVAARVAA

-103 KDREESAAATKVG
+103 KDREESAASTRVG
-116 VDDELTDENAITRPP
+116 VDDELTDENASTRPP

-142 KTTLLDAIRGAK
+142 KTTLLDAIRGSK

-168 AYQVVKDDQPL
+168 AYQVNKEGQSL

-218 LEAIDHA
+218 IEAIDHA
-225 KAAGVPIIVAI
+225 RAAGVPIIVAI
-236 NKTDAPGADLDRTNA
+236 NKIDAPGADIDKTNA

-289 VAEIQELKANP
+289 VAEIQELKANSD
-300 NRPGIG
+300 RSGIG
-306 VVIESHMDKSRG
+306 VVIESHMDRSRG
-318 AIASVL
+318 SIASVL
-324 VRAGTV
+324 VRSGIV
-330 KTGDNIVAGTFR
+330 RTGDNVVAGTYR
-342 GRVKSMVDGFGDI
+342 GRIKSMVDGFGD
-355 VTEAGPST
+355 VVPEAGPST
-363 PIEVLGLNGIP
+363 PIEVLGLNGTP
-374 AAGDQFDVVAT
+374 AAGDQFDVVAS
-385 DRTGRDLVSTRERLA
+385 DREGRDLVTTRERLA
-400 SKRKDTRAATTMA
+400 SKRKATRAATTMA

-422 GAKELLVV
+422 DAKELLVV
-430 IKTGSHGSIDA
+430 IKTGNHGSIDA
-441 VHRAVEQVSSD
+441 VRRAVEQVSND

-458 LSAASGAINES
+458 LSASSGAINES
-469 DILLASASGAVV
+469 DILLASASNAMV
-481 MGFETTVEAGARR
+481 MGFETNVETGAR
-494 KAESEGITIRTYDI
+494 KHADTGGVTIRTYDI
-508 IYNLIDEVT
+508 IYNLVNEVE

-523 LEPERKMI
+523 LEPERKVV
-531 VTGHANVLE
+531 VTGHANILE
-540 VFSHG
+540 VFAHG

-551 GLRVTDGMLKRS
+551 GVRVTDGVLKRS
-563 GRMRVVRRGDEI
+563 GRMRVFRGGDEI

-583 RHLKESVSELA
+583 RHLKDSVRELT
-594 NSFEGGV
+594 NNFEGGIKV
-601 KIDGFHEYEEGDVLE
+601 DGFHEYHEGDVLE

>member
-1 MAQRRGGQRNFRGGR
+1 MAQRRGQRNFRGGSKR
-16 RGRKSTPDGPDGPG
+16 RNRSADGPG
-30 GARVVVEDK
+30 GNGGPRTVVEEK
-39 TQRTPVELPAQTTVG
+39 VQRSPVQLPPETTVG

-59 LEMGNVDTIKALMR
+59 LEMSNVDTIKALMR

-81 ETVEFEIAAKVAT
+81 ETIEFGIAAKVAA

-103 KDREESAAATKVG
+103 KDREESAAAVKVG
-116 VDDELTDENAITRPP
+116 VDDNLTEDNSVTRPP

-142 KTTLLDAIRGAK
+142 KTTLLDSIRGEN
-154 VVDTEAG
+154 VVDNEAG

-168 AYQVVKDDQPL
+168 AYQVVKDGQAL

-197 AQVTDIAV
+197 AQATDIAV

-218 LEAIDHA
+218 LEAIEHA

-236 NKTDAPGADLDRTNA
+236 NKIDAPGADLDRTNA

-300 NRPGIG
+300 ERAGIG
-306 VVIESHMDKSRG
+306 VVIESHMDRSRG
-318 AIASVL
+318 AVASVL
-324 VRAGTV
+324 VRSGTV
-330 KTGDNIVAGTFR
+330 RTGDNVVAGMFR
-342 GRVKSMVDGFGDI
+342 GRIKQMVDGFGDI

-374 AAGDQFDVVAT
+374 AAGDQFDVVAN
-385 DRTGRDLVSTRERLA
+385 DREGRDLVTTRERLA

-413 EVMRRVQLS
+413 EVMRRVQQS

-430 IKTGSHGSIDA
+430 IKTGTHGSIDA
-441 VHRAVEQVSSD
+441 VHRAVEQVSND

-458 LSAASGAINES
+458 LSAASGVINES
-469 DILLASASGAVV
+469 DILLASASNAMV
-481 MGFETTVEAGARR
+481 MGFETTVEPGARR
-494 KAESEGITIRTYDI
+494 QSDAEGVAIRTYDI
-508 IYNLIDEVT
+508 IYNLIDEVEE
-517 DAARGL
+517 AARGL
-523 LEPERKMI
+523 LEPERKS
-531 VTGHANVLE
+531 VVLGHANILE
-540 VFSHG
+540 VFTHG

-551 GLRVTDGMLKRS
+551 GIRVTDGMLKRS
-563 GRMRVVRRGDEI
+563 GRMRVIRGGDEI

-583 RHLKESVSELA
+583 RHLKESVRELA
-594 NSFEGGV
+594 NNFEGGV
-601 KIDGFHEYEEGDVLE
+601 KIDGFHEYQEGDILE

>member
-1 MAQRRGGQRNFRGGR
+1 ML
-16 RGRKSTPDGPDGPG
+16 
-30 GARVVVEDK
+30 EDK
-39 TQRTPVELPAQTTVG
+39 TPRSPVDLPATSTVG
-54 ELAEI
+54 ELADI
-59 LEMGNVDTIKALMR
+59 LEKSNVDTIKALMR

-81 ETVEFEIAAKVAT
+81 ETVEFDVAAKVAA
-94 SFEIGVLKP
+94 SFKIGVLKP
-103 KDREESAAATKVG
+103 KEREESAAAIKVG
-116 VDDELTDENAITRPP
+116 VDEDLTDENAITRPP
-131 VITVLG
+131 IVTVLG

-142 KTTLLDAIRGAK
+142 KTTLLDAIRGSK
-154 VVDTEAG
+154 VVETEAG

-168 AYQVVKDDQPL
+168 AYQVNRNGQLL

-218 LEAIDHA
+218 IEAIDHA
-225 KAAGVPIIVAI
+225 RAADVPIVVAI
-236 NKTDAPGADLDRTNA
+236 NKIDAPGADIDKTNA

-306 VVIESHMDKSRG
+306 VVIESHMDRSRG
-318 AIASVL
+318 SIASVL
-324 VRAGTV
+324 VRSGV
-330 KTGDNIVAGTFR
+330 VRTGDNVVAGTFR
-342 GRVKSMVDGFGDI
+342 GRIKSMVDGFGNV

-363 PIEVLGLNGIP
+363 PIEVLGLNGTP
-374 AAGDQFDVVAT
+374 AAGDQFDVVAS
-385 DRTGRDLVSTRERLA
+385 DRAGRDLVTTRERLA
-400 SKRKDTRAATTMA
+400 SKRKVTRAATTMA
-413 EVMRRVQLS
+413 EVMRRVQQS
-422 GAKELLVV
+422 DAKELLVV

-441 VHRAVEQVSSD
+441 VRRAVEQVSGD

-458 LSAASGAINES
+458 LSASSGAINEA
-469 DILLASASGAVV
+469 DILLASASNAMV
-481 MGFETTVEAGARR
+481 MGFETNVEAGAR
-494 KAESEGITIRTYDI
+494 KHAETSGVIIRTYDI
-508 IYNLIDEVT
+508 IYNLVDEVE
-517 DAARGL
+517 DAARSL
-523 LEPERKMI
+523 LEPERKI
-531 VTGHANVLE
+531 VVTGHANILE

-551 GLRVTDGMLKRS
+551 GVRVTDGVLRRT
-563 GRMRVVRRGDEI
+563 GRMRVIRAGDEI

-583 RHLKESVSELA
+583 RHLKENVRELT
-594 NSFEGGV
+594 NNFEGGI
-601 KIDGFHEYEEGDVLE
+601 KIDGFHEYQEGDVLE
-616 GYEIQVTRR
+616 GYEIQVTKR

>member
-1 MAQRRGGQRNFRGGR
+1 MAQRRGQRNFRGGSKR
-16 RGRKSTPDGPDGPG
+16 RNRSPDGPG
-30 GARVVVEDK
+30 GNSGPLTVVEDK
-39 TQRTPVELPAQTTVG
+39 TPRSPVQLPPETTVG

-59 LEMGNVDTIKALMR
+59 LEMSNVDTIKALMR

-81 ETVEFEIAAKVAT
+81 ETIEFGIAAKVAA

-103 KDREESAAATKVG
+103 KEREESVAAVKVG
-116 VDDELTDENAITRPP
+116 VDDNLTEENSIIRPP

-142 KTTLLDAIRGAK
+142 KTTLLDSIRGEK
-154 VVDTEAG
+154 VVDSEAG

-168 AYQVVKDDQPL
+168 AYQVVKGGHPL

-197 AQVTDIAV
+197 AQATDIAV

-236 NKTDAPGADLDRTNA
+236 NKIDAPGADLDRTNA

-300 NRPGIG
+300 ERAGIG
-306 VVIESHMDKSRG
+306 VVIESHMDRSRG
-318 AIASVL
+318 AVASVL
-324 VRAGTV
+324 VRSGTV
-330 KTGDNIVAGTFR
+330 RTGDTVVAGMFR
-342 GRVKSMVDGFGDI
+342 GRIKSMVDGFGNV

-374 AAGDQFDVVAT
+374 PAGDQFDVVSN
-385 DRTGRDLVSTRERLA
+385 DRAGRDLVTTRERLA

-413 EVMRRVQLS
+413 EVMRRVQQS

-430 IKTGSHGSIDA
+430 IKTGTHGSIDA
-441 VHRAVEQVSSD
+441 VHRAVEQVSND

-458 LSAASGAINES
+458 LSSASGAINES
-469 DILLASASGAVV
+469 DILLASASNAMV
-481 MGFETTVEAGARR
+481 MGFETTVEPGARR
-494 KAESEGITIRTYDI
+494 QADAEGVAIRTYDI
-508 IYNLIDEVT
+508 IYNLIDEVE

-523 LEPERKMI
+523 LEPERKTVI
-531 VTGHANVLE
+531 LGHANILE
-540 VFSHG
+540 VFTHG

-551 GLRVTDGMLKRS
+551 GIRVRDGMLKRS
-563 GRMRVVRRGDEI
+563 GRMRVIRGGDEI

-583 RHLKESVSELA
+583 RHLKESVRELA
-594 NSFEGGV
+594 NNFEGGI

>member
-1 MAQRRGGQRNFRGGR
+1 M
-16 RGRKSTPDGPDGPG
+16 T
-30 GARVVVEDK
+30 
-39 TQRTPVELPAQTTVG
+39 
-54 ELAEI
+54 
-59 LEMGNVDTIKALMR
+59 NVDTIKALMR

-81 ETVEFEIAAKVAT
+81 ETVEFEVAAKVAA

-103 KDREESAAATKVG
+103 KDREESAAAVKVG
-116 VDDELTDENAITRPP
+116 MDEEMTDDNSVTRPP

-154 VVDTEAG
+154 VVDSEAG

-168 AYQVVKDDQPL
+168 AYQVDKNGQRL

-205 LVVAADDGVMPQT
+205 LVIAADDGVMPQT

-225 KAAGVPIIVAI
+225 KAANVPIIVAI
-236 NKTDAPGADLDRTNA
+236 NKMDSPGADLDRANA

-274 LKGDGIDDLL
+274 LKGDRIDDLL

-300 NRPGIG
+300 DRAGIG
-306 VVIESHMDKSRG
+306 VVIESHMDKTRG
-318 AIASVL
+318 AVASVL
-324 VRAGTV
+324 VRSGTV
-330 KTGDNIVAGTFR
+330 RTGDNVVAGTFR
-342 GRVKSMVDGFGDI
+342 GRIKSMMDGFGN
-355 VTEAGPST
+355 VVKEAGPST

-374 AAGDQFDVVAT
+374 AAGDQFDVVKN
-385 DRTGRDLVSTRERLA
+385 DREGRDLVNTRERLA
-400 SKRKDTRAATTMA
+400 SKRKDQRAATTMA
-413 EVMRRVQLS
+413 EVMRRVQQS

-441 VHRAVEQVSSD
+441 VQRAVEQVSND

-458 LSAASGAINES
+458 LSASSGAINEA
-469 DILLASASGAVV
+469 DILLASASDAMV
-481 MGFETTVEAGARR
+481 MGFETSVEAGARR
-494 KAESEGITIRTYDI
+494 QADAEGIAIRTYDI
-508 IYNLIDEVT
+508 IYNLIDEVE

-523 LEPERKMI
+523 LEPERKE
-531 VTGHANVLE
+531 VVLGHANVLE
-540 VFSHG
+540 VFQHG

-551 GLRVTDGMLKRS
+551 GVRVTDGLLKRS
-563 GRMRVVRRGDEI
+563 GRMRVIRKGDVV

-583 RHLKESVSELA
+583 RHLKDSVRELT
-594 NSFEGGV
+594 NNFEGGLM
-601 KIDGFHEYEEGDVLE
+601 IDGFHEYQEGDLLE
-616 GYEIQVTRR
+616 GYEVQVTRR

>member
-1 MAQRRGGQRNFRGGR
+1 
-16 RGRKSTPDGPDGPG
+16 
-30 GARVVVEDK
+30 
-39 TQRTPVELPAQTTVG
+39 
-54 ELAEI
+54 
-59 LEMGNVDTIKALMR
+59 
-73 LGVMATVN
+73 MATVN
-81 ETVEFEIAAKVAT
+81 ETVEFDVAAKVAA

-103 KDREESAAATKVG
+103 KDREESSAAVKVG
-116 VDDELTDENAITRPP
+116 VDDDLTEENSVTRPP

-142 KTTLLDAIRGAK
+142 KTTLLDSIRGEK
-154 VVDTEAG
+154 VVDSEAG

-168 AYQVVKDDQPL
+168 AYQVIKDDQRL

-197 AQVTDIAV
+197 AQATDIAV
-205 LVVAADDGVMPQT
+205 LVVAADDGIMPQT

-225 KAAGVPIIVAI
+225 KAASVPIIIAI
-236 NKTDAPGADLDRTNA
+236 NKVDAPGADLDRVNA

-300 NRPGIG
+300 DRPGIG
-306 VVIESHMDKSRG
+306 VVIESHMDRSRG
-318 AIASVL
+318 AVASVL
-324 VRAGTV
+324 IRSGTV
-330 KTGDNIVAGTFR
+330 RNGDNVVAGMFR
-342 GRVKSMVDGFGDI
+342 GRVKSMVDGFGEI
-355 VTEAGPST
+355 VKEAGPST

-385 DRTGRDLVSTRERLA
+385 DRKGRDLVTTRERLA
-400 SKRKDTRAATTMA
+400 AKRRDTRAATTMA
-413 EVMRRVQLS
+413 EVMRRVQQS
-422 GAKELLVV
+422 GAKELLIVV
-430 IKTGSHGSIDA
+430 KTGSHGSIDA
-441 VHRAVEQVSSD
+441 VQRAVEQVSND

-458 LSAASGAINES
+458 LSASSGAINES
-469 DILLASASGAVV
+469 DILLASASDAMV
-481 MGFETTVEAGARR
+481 MGFETTVEPGAR
-494 KAESEGITIRTYDI
+494 KQAAAEGIAIRLYDI
-508 IYNLIDEVT
+508 IYNLIDEVE

-523 LEPERKMI
+523 LEPERKVI
-531 VTGHANVLE
+531 VTGHANILE

-551 GLRVTDGMLKRS
+551 GIRVTDGMLKRS
-563 GRMRVVRRGDEI
+563 GRMRVIRRGEEV

-583 RHLKESVSELA
+583 RHLKESVRELA
-594 NSFEGGV
+594 NNFEGGV
-601 KIDGFHEYEEGDVLE
+601 KIDGFHEYEEGDTLE
-616 GYEIQVTRR
+616 GYEIQITRR

>member
-1 MAQRRGGQRNFRGGR
+1 MAQRRGQRSFRGRSKR
-16 RGRKSTPDGPDGPG
+16 RNRAPGDGG
-30 GARVVVEDK
+30 GAPRAVAEDSFP
-39 TQRTPVELPAQTTVG
+39 RSPVELPATSTVG
-54 ELAEI
+54 ELADI
-59 LEMGNVDTIKALMR
+59 LEMSNVDTIKALMR
-73 LGVMATVN
+73 LGIMATVN
-81 ETVEFEIAAKVAT
+81 ETVEFDVAARVAA

-103 KDREESAAATKVG
+103 KDREESAASTKVG
-116 VDDELTDENAITRPP
+116 VDDELTDENASTRPP

-142 KTTLLDAIRGAK
+142 KTTLLDAIRGSK

-168 AYQVVKDDQPL
+168 AYQVNKEDQSL

-218 LEAIDHA
+218 IEAIDHA
-225 KAAGVPIIVAI
+225 RAAGVPIIVAI
-236 NKTDAPGADLDRTNA
+236 NKIDAPGADIDKTNA

-289 VAEIQELKANP
+289 VAEIQELKANSD
-300 NRPGIG
+300 RPGIG
-306 VVIESHMDKSRG
+306 VVIESHMDRSRG
-318 AIASVL
+318 SIASVL
-324 VRAGTV
+324 VRSGIV
-330 KTGDNIVAGTFR
+330 RTGDNVVAGTYR
-342 GRVKSMVDGFGDI
+342 GRIKSMVDGFGD
-355 VTEAGPST
+355 VVPEAGPST
-363 PIEVLGLNGIP
+363 PIEVLGLNGTP
-374 AAGDQFDVVAT
+374 AAGDQFDVVAS
-385 DRTGRDLVSTRERLA
+385 DREGRDLVTTRERLA
-400 SKRKDTRAATTMA
+400 SKRKVTRAATTMA

-422 GAKELLVV
+422 DAKELLVV
-430 IKTGSHGSIDA
+430 IKTGNHGSIDA
-441 VHRAVEQVSSD
+441 VRRAVEQVSND

-458 LSAASGAINES
+458 LSASSGAINES
-469 DILLASASGAVV
+469 DILLASASNAMV
-481 MGFETTVEAGARR
+481 MGFETNVETGAR
-494 KAESEGITIRTYDI
+494 KHADTKGVTIRTYDI
-508 IYNLIDEVT
+508 IYNLVDEVE

-523 LEPERKMI
+523 LEPERKVV
-531 VTGHANVLE
+531 VTGHANILE
-540 VFSHG
+540 VFTHG

-551 GLRVTDGMLKRS
+551 GVRVTDGVLKRS
-563 GRMRVVRRGDEI
+563 GRMRVFRGGDEI

-583 RHLKESVSELA
+583 RHLKDSVRELT
-594 NSFEGGV
+594 NNFEGGIKV
-601 KIDGFHEYEEGDVLE
+601 DGFHEYQEGDVLE

>member
-1 MAQRRGGQRNFRGGR
+1 ML
-16 RGRKSTPDGPDGPG
+16 
-30 GARVVVEDK
+30 EDK
-39 TQRTPVELPAQTTVG
+39 TPRSPVDLPATSTVG
-54 ELAEI
+54 ELADI
-59 LEMGNVDTIKALMR
+59 LEKSNVDTIKALMR

-81 ETVEFEIAAKVAT
+81 ETVEFDVAAKVAA
-94 SFEIGVLKP
+94 SFKIGVLKP
-103 KDREESAAATKVG
+103 KEREESAAAIKVG
-116 VDDELTDENAITRPP
+116 VDEDLTDENATTRPP
-131 VITVLG
+131 IVTVLG

-142 KTTLLDAIRGAK
+142 KTTLLDAIRGSK
-154 VVDTEAG
+154 VVETEAG

-168 AYQVVKDDQPL
+168 AYQVNRNGQLL

-218 LEAIDHA
+218 IEAIDHA
-225 KAAGVPIIVAI
+225 RAADVPIIVAI
-236 NKTDAPGADLDRTNA
+236 NKIDAPGADIDKTNA

-306 VVIESHMDKSRG
+306 VVIESHMDRSRG
-318 AIASVL
+318 SIASVL
-324 VRAGTV
+324 VRSGV
-330 KTGDNIVAGTFR
+330 VRTGDNVVAGTFR
-342 GRVKSMVDGFGDI
+342 GRIKSMVDGFGNV

-363 PIEVLGLNGIP
+363 PIEVLGLNGTP
-374 AAGDQFDVVAT
+374 AAGDQFDVVAS
-385 DRTGRDLVSTRERLA
+385 DRAGRDLVTTRERLA
-400 SKRKDTRAATTMA
+400 SKRKVTRAATTMA
-413 EVMRRVQLS
+413 EVMRRVQQS
-422 GAKELLVV
+422 DAKELLVV

-441 VHRAVEQVSSD
+441 VRRAVEQVSGD

-458 LSAASGAINES
+458 LSASSGAINEA
-469 DILLASASGAVV
+469 DILLASASNAMV
-481 MGFETTVEAGARR
+481 MGFETNVEAGAR
-494 KAESEGITIRTYDI
+494 KHAEASGVTIRTYDI
-508 IYNLIDEVT
+508 IYNLVDEVE
-517 DAARGL
+517 DAARSL
-523 LEPERKMI
+523 LEPERKI
-531 VTGHANVLE
+531 VVTGHANILE

-551 GLRVTDGMLKRS
+551 GVRVTDGVLRRT
-563 GRMRVVRRGDEI
+563 GRMRVIRAGDEI

-583 RHLKESVSELA
+583 RHLKENVRELT
-594 NSFEGGV
+594 NNFEGGI
-601 KIDGFHEYEEGDVLE
+601 KIDGFHEYQEGDVLE

>member
-1 MAQRRGGQRNFRGGR
+1 MSQRRGQRSFRGRPKR
-16 RGRKSTPDGPDGPG
+16 RNRAPGDGG
-30 GARVVVEDK
+30 GAPRAVAEDSFP
-39 TQRTPVELPAQTTVG
+39 RSPVELPATSTVG
-54 ELAEI
+54 ELADI
-59 LEMGNVDTIKALMR
+59 LEMSNVDTIKALMR
-73 LGVMATVN
+73 LGIMATVN
-81 ETVEFEIAAKVAT
+81 ETVEFDVAARVAA

-103 KDREESAAATKVG
+103 KDREESAASTKVG
-116 VDDELTDENAITRPP
+116 VDDELTDENASTRPP

-142 KTTLLDAIRGAK
+142 KTTLLDAIRGSK

-168 AYQVVKDDQPL
+168 AYQVNKEGQSL

-218 LEAIDHA
+218 IEAIDHA
-225 KAAGVPIIVAI
+225 RAAGVPIIVAI
-236 NKTDAPGADLDRTNA
+236 NKIDAPGADIDKTNA

-289 VAEIQELKANP
+289 VAEIQELKANSD
-300 NRPGIG
+300 RPGIG
-306 VVIESHMDKSRG
+306 VVIESHMDRSRG
-318 AIASVL
+318 SIASVL
-324 VRAGTV
+324 VRSGIV
-330 KTGDNIVAGTFR
+330 RTGDNVVAGTYR
-342 GRVKSMVDGFGDI
+342 GRIKSMVDGFGD
-355 VTEAGPST
+355 VVPEAGPST
-363 PIEVLGLNGIP
+363 PIEVLGLNGTP
-374 AAGDQFDVVAT
+374 AAGDQFDVVAS
-385 DRTGRDLVSTRERLA
+385 DREGRDLVTTRERLA
-400 SKRKDTRAATTMA
+400 SKRKVTRAATTMA

-422 GAKELLVV
+422 DAKELLVV
-430 IKTGSHGSIDA
+430 IKTGNHGSIDA
-441 VHRAVEQVSSD
+441 VRRAVEQVSND

-458 LSAASGAINES
+458 LSASSGAINES
-469 DILLASASGAVV
+469 DILLASASNAMV
-481 MGFETTVEAGARR
+481 MGFETNVETGAR
-494 KAESEGITIRTYDI
+494 KHADTEGVTIRTYDI
-508 IYNLIDEVT
+508 IYNLVDEVE

-523 LEPERKMI
+523 LEPERKVV
-531 VTGHANVLE
+531 VTGHANILE
-540 VFSHG
+540 VFTHG

-551 GLRVTDGMLKRS
+551 GVRVTDGVLKRS
-563 GRMRVVRRGDEI
+563 GRMRVYRGGDEI

-583 RHLKESVSELA
+583 RHLKDSVRELT
-594 NSFEGGV
+594 NNFEGGIKV
-601 KIDGFHEYEEGDVLE
+601 DGFHEYQEGDVLE

>member
-1 MAQRRGGQRNFRGGR
+1 M
-16 RGRKSTPDGPDGPG
+16 S
-30 GARVVVEDK
+30 
-39 TQRTPVELPAQTTVG
+39 
-54 ELAEI
+54 
-59 LEMGNVDTIKALMR
+59 NVDTIKALMR

-81 ETVEFEIAAKVAT
+81 ETVEFDVAARIAA

-103 KDREESAAATKVG
+103 KDHEESAAATKVG
-116 VDDELTDENAITRPP
+116 IDEDLTEENSSPRPP

-142 KTTLLDAIRGAK
+142 KTTLLDAIRGSN

-168 AYQVVKDDQPL
+168 AYQVNRNGQSL

-218 LEAIDHA
+218 IEAIDHA
-225 KAAGVPIIVAI
+225 RAADVPIIVAI
-236 NKTDAPGADLDRTNA
+236 NKIDAPGADIDRTNA
-251 QLAEHEI
+251 QLAEHEV

-267 VAVPVSA
+267 VAVAVSA
-274 LKGDGIDDLL
+274 LKGEGIDDLL

-289 VAEIQELKANP
+289 VAEIQELKANSD
-300 NRPGIG
+300 RPGIG
-306 VVIESHMDKSRG
+306 VVIESHMDRSRG
-318 AIASVL
+318 SIASVL
-324 VRAGTV
+324 VRSGV
-330 KTGDNIVAGTFR
+330 VRKGDNVVAGTFR
-342 GRVKSMVDGFGDI
+342 GRIKSMVDGFGDV

-363 PIEVLGLNGIP
+363 PIEVLGLNGTP
-374 AAGDQFDVVAT
+374 AAGDQFDVVAS
-385 DRTGRDLVSTRERLA
+385 DREGRDLVATRVRLA
-400 SKRKDTRAATTMA
+400 SKRKVTRAATTMA

-422 GAKELLVV
+422 DAKELLVV
-430 IKTGSHGSIDA
+430 IKTGTHGSIDA
-441 VHRAVEQVSSD
+441 VRRAVEQVSND

-458 LSAASGAINES
+458 LSASSGAVNEA
-469 DILLASASGAVV
+469 DILLASASNAMV
-481 MGFETTVEAGARR
+481 MGFETSVEAGAR
-494 KAESEGITIRTYDI
+494 KHADTEGVTIRTYDI
-508 IYNLIDEVT
+508 IYNLVDEVE

-523 LEPERKMI
+523 LEPERKI
-531 VTGHANVLE
+531 VITGHANILE
-540 VFSHG
+540 VFTHG

-551 GLRVTDGMLKRS
+551 GVRVTDGVLKRS
-563 GRMRVVRRGDEI
+563 GRMRVIRNGDEI

-583 RHLKESVSELA
+583 RHLKESVRELT
-594 NSFEGGV
+594 NNFEGGIKV
-601 KIDGFHEYEEGDVLE
+601 DGFHEYQEGDVLE

>member
-1 MAQRRGGQRNFRGGR
+1 MAQRRGQRNFRGGS
-16 RGRKSTPDGPDGPG
+16 KKFNSPSDGPG
-30 GARVVVEDK
+30 GNGGPRTVVEDK
-39 TQRTPVELPAQTTVG
+39 APRSPVQLPSETTVG

-59 LEMGNVDTIKALMR
+59 LEMTNVDTIKALMR

-81 ETVEFEIAAKVAT
+81 ETIEFEVAAKVAA

-103 KDREESAAATKVG
+103 KDHEESAAAIKVG
-116 VDDELTDENAITRPP
+116 VDEDLTEDNSIARPP
-131 VITVLG
+131 VVTVLG

-142 KTTLLDAIRGAK
+142 KTTLLDSIRGEN
-154 VVDTEAG
+154 VVDSEAG

-168 AYQVVKDDQPL
+168 AYQVVKDGHQL

-184 PGHAAFTQMRASG
+184 PGHAAFTQMRANG
-197 AQVTDIAV
+197 AQVTDIAI

-218 LEAIDHA
+218 LEAINHA

-236 NKTDAPGADLDRTNA
+236 NKIDAPGADLDRANA

-274 LKGDGIDDLL
+274 LKGDGVDELL

-300 NRPGIG
+300 DRAGIG
-306 VVIESHMDKSRG
+306 VVIESHMDRSRG
-318 AIASVL
+318 AVASVL
-324 VRAGTV
+324 VRSGTV
-330 KTGDNIVAGTFR
+330 RTGNNVVAGTFR
-342 GRVKSMVDGFGDI
+342 GRIKSMVDGFGNV

-374 AAGDQFDVVAT
+374 AAGDQFDVVSN
-385 DRTGRDLVSTRERLA
+385 DRAGRDLVSTRERLA

-413 EVMRRVQLS
+413 EVMRRVQQS

-430 IKTGSHGSIDA
+430 IKTGSHGSVDA
-441 VHRAVEQVSSD
+441 VHRAVEQVSND

-458 LSAASGAINES
+458 LSSASGAINES
-469 DILLASASGAVV
+469 DILLASASNAIV
-481 MGFETTVEAGARR
+481 MGFETNVEPGARR
-494 KAESEGITIRTYDI
+494 QAESEGVTIRTYDI
-508 IYNLIDEVT
+508 IYNLIDEVE
-517 DAARGL
+517 DSAKGL
-523 LEPERKMI
+523 LEPERKTV
-531 VTGHANVLE
+531 VTGHATILE
-540 VFSHG
+540 VFTHG

-551 GLRVTDGMLKRS
+551 GIRVSDGVLKRS
-563 GRMRVVRRGDEI
+563 GRMRVIRSGDEI

-583 RHLKESVSELA
+583 RHLKDTVRELT
-594 NSFEGGV
+594 NNFEGGV

>member
-1 MAQRRGGQRNFRGGR
+1 MAQRRGQRSFKGR
-16 RGRKSTPDGPDGPG
+16 SNKRGRPDGPG
-30 GARVVVEDK
+30 GPGGQRAVVEDK
-39 TQRTPVELPAQTTVG
+39 TPRSPVALPAQTTVG

-59 LEMGNVDTIKALMR
+59 LEMTNVDTIKALMR

-81 ETVEFEIAAKVAT
+81 ETVEFEIAAKVAA

-116 VDDELTDENAITRPP
+116 VDDDMTEDNSVSRPP

-168 AYQVVKDDQPL
+168 AYQVEKNGQIL

-205 LVVAADDGVMPQT
+205 LVIAADDGVMPQS

-225 KAAGVPIIVAI
+225 RAAGVPIIVAI
-236 NKTDAPGADLDRTNA
+236 NKMDAPGADIDRANA

-274 LKGDGIDDLL
+274 LKGEGIDDLL

-300 NRPGIG
+300 ERSGIG
-306 VVIESHMDKSRG
+306 VVIESHMDRSRG
-318 AIASVL
+318 AVASVL
-324 VRAGTV
+324 VKSGTV
-330 KTGDNIVAGTFR
+330 KTGDNIVAGMFR
-342 GRVKSMVDGFGDI
+342 GRIKSMIDGFGKI

-363 PIEVLGLNGIP
+363 PIEVLGLNGTP
-374 AAGDQFDVVAT
+374 AAGDQFDVVAN
-385 DRTGRDLVSTRERLA
+385 DRAGRDLVNTRERLA

-413 EVMRRVQLS
+413 EVMRRVQQS
-422 GAKELLVV
+422 GSKELLVV
-430 IKTGSHGSIDA
+430 IKTGNHGSIDA
-441 VHRAVEQVSSD
+441 VQRAVEQVSND

-458 LSAASGAINES
+458 LSAASGAINEA
-469 DILLASASGAVV
+469 DILLASASDAMV

-494 KAESEGITIRTYDI
+494 QAESEGIAIRTYDI
-508 IYNLIDEVT
+508 IYNLIDEVE

-523 LEPERKMI
+523 LEPERKMV
-531 VTGHANVLE
+531 VTGHASVLE
-540 VFSHG
+540 VFQHG

-551 GLRVTDGMLKRS
+551 GIRVTDGNLKRS
-563 GRMRVVRRGDEI
+563 GRMRVIRGGDEI

-583 RHLKESVSELA
+583 RHLKDSVRELT
-594 NSFEGGV
+594 NNFEGGV
-601 KIDGFHEYEEGDVLE
+601 MIDGFHEYQEADVLE
-616 GYEIQVTRR
+616 AYEVQVTRR

>member
-1 MAQRRGGQRNFRGGR
+1 MAQRPGQRNFKGGS
-16 RGRKSTPDGPDGPG
+16 KKFNSPSDGSGGNGGP
-30 GARVVVEDK
+30 RTVVED
-39 TQRTPVELPAQTTVG
+39 QAPRSPVQLPSETTVG
-54 ELAEI
+54 ELAET
-59 LEMGNVDTIKALMR
+59 LEMTNVDTIKALMR

-81 ETVEFEIAAKVAT
+81 ETIEFDVAAKVAA
-94 SFEIGVLKP
+94 SFGIGVLKP
-103 KDREESAAATKVG
+103 KDHEESAAAIKVG
-116 VDDELTDENAITRPP
+116 VDEDLTEDNSIARPP
-131 VITVLG
+131 VVTVLG

-142 KTTLLDAIRGAK
+142 KTTLLDSIRGEN
-154 VVDTEAG
+154 VVDSEAG

-168 AYQVVKDDQPL
+168 AYQVVKDGHQL

-184 PGHAAFTQMRASG
+184 PGHAAFTQMRANG
-197 AQVTDIAV
+197 AQVTDIAI

-236 NKTDAPGADLDRTNA
+236 NKIDAPGADLDRANA

-267 VAVPVSA
+267 VAVPISA
-274 LKGDGIDDLL
+274 LKGDGVDELL

-300 NRPGIG
+300 DRAGIG
-306 VVIESHMDKSRG
+306 VVIESHMDRSRG
-318 AIASVL
+318 AVASVL
-324 VRAGTV
+324 VRSGAV
-330 KTGDNIVAGTFR
+330 RTGDNVVAGSFR
-342 GRVKSMVDGFGDI
+342 GRIKSMVNGFGNV

-374 AAGDQFDVVAT
+374 AAGDQFDVVSN
-385 DRTGRDLVSTRERLA
+385 DRAGRDLVATRERLA
-400 SKRKDTRAATTMA
+400 SKRKDTRAATTMS
-413 EVMRRVQLS
+413 EVMRRVQQS

-430 IKTGSHGSIDA
+430 IKTGSHGSVDA
-441 VHRAVEQVSSD
+441 VQRAVEQVSND

-458 LSAASGAINES
+458 LSSASGAINES
-469 DILLASASGAVV
+469 DILLASASNAIV
-481 MGFETTVEAGARR
+481 MGFETNVEPGARR
-494 KAESEGITIRTYDI
+494 QAESEGVTIRTYDI
-508 IYNLIDEVT
+508 IYNLIDEVE
-517 DAARGL
+517 DSAKGL
-523 LEPERKMI
+523 LEPERKTV
-531 VTGHANVLE
+531 VTGHATILE
-540 VFSHG
+540 VFTHG

-551 GLRVTDGMLKRS
+551 GIRVSDGVLKRS
-563 GRMRVVRRGDEI
+563 GRMRVIRSGDEI

-583 RHLKESVSELA
+583 RHLKDTVRELT
-594 NSFEGGV
+594 NNFEGGV

>member
-1 MAQRRGGQRNFRGGR
+1 MSQRRGQHSFRGRSKR
-16 RGRKSTPDGPDGPG
+16 RNRAPGDGG
-30 GARVVVEDK
+30 GAPRAVAEDSVP
-39 TQRTPVELPAQTTVG
+39 RSPVELPATSTVG
-54 ELAEI
+54 ELADI
-59 LEMGNVDTIKALMR
+59 LEMSNVDTIKALMR
-73 LGVMATVN
+73 LGIMATVN
-81 ETVEFEIAAKVAT
+81 ETVEFDVAARVAA

-103 KDREESAAATKVG
+103 KDREESAASTKVG
-116 VDDELTDENAITRPP
+116 VDDELTDENASTRPP

-142 KTTLLDAIRGAK
+142 KTTLLDAIRGSK

-168 AYQVVKDDQPL
+168 AYQVNKEGQSL

-218 LEAIDHA
+218 IEAIDHA
-225 KAAGVPIIVAI
+225 RAAGVPIIVAI
-236 NKTDAPGADLDRTNA
+236 NKIDAPGADIDKTNA

-289 VAEIQELKANP
+289 VAEIQELKANSD
-300 NRPGIG
+300 RPGIG
-306 VVIESHMDKSRG
+306 VVIESHMDRSRG
-318 AIASVL
+318 SIASVL
-324 VRAGTV
+324 VRSGIV
-330 KTGDNIVAGTFR
+330 RTGDNVVAGTYR
-342 GRVKSMVDGFGDI
+342 GRIKSMVDGFGD
-355 VTEAGPST
+355 VVPEAGPST
-363 PIEVLGLNGIP
+363 PIEVLGLNGTP
-374 AAGDQFDVVAT
+374 AAGDQFDVVAS
-385 DRTGRDLVSTRERLA
+385 DREGRDLVTTRERLA
-400 SKRKDTRAATTMA
+400 SKRKATRAATTMA

-422 GAKELLVV
+422 DAKELLVV
-430 IKTGSHGSIDA
+430 IKTGNHGSIDA
-441 VHRAVEQVSSD
+441 VRRAVEQVSND

-458 LSAASGAINES
+458 LSASSGAINES
-469 DILLASASGAVV
+469 DILLASASNAMV
-481 MGFETTVEAGARR
+481 MGFETNVETGAR
-494 KAESEGITIRTYDI
+494 KHADTEGVTIRTYDI
-508 IYNLIDEVT
+508 IYNLVDEVE

-523 LEPERKMI
+523 LEPERKVV
-531 VTGHANVLE
+531 VTGHANILE
-540 VFSHG
+540 VFTHG

-551 GLRVTDGMLKRS
+551 GVRVTDGVLKRS
-563 GRMRVVRRGDEI
+563 GRMRVFRGGDEI

-583 RHLKESVSELA
+583 RHLKDSVRELT
-594 NSFEGGV
+594 NNFEGGIKV
-601 KIDGFHEYEEGDVLE
+601 DGFHEYQEGDVLE

>member
-1 MAQRRGGQRNFRGGR
+1 MAQRRGQRNFRGGSKKR
-16 RGRKSTPDGPDGPG
+16 NRPSDGPG
-30 GARVVVEDK
+30 GNGGPRTVVEEK
-39 TQRTPVELPAQTTVG
+39 VPRSPVQLPPETTVG

-59 LEMGNVDTIKALMR
+59 LEMTNVDTIKALIR

-81 ETVEFEIAAKVAT
+81 ETIEFGIAAKVAA

-103 KDREESAAATKVG
+103 KEREDSAAAVKVG
-116 VDDELTDENAITRPP
+116 VDDDLTEDNSITRPP

-142 KTTLLDAIRGAK
+142 KTTLLDSIRGEK

-168 AYQVVKDDQPL
+168 AYQVVKDGNAL

-197 AQVTDIAV
+197 AQATDIAV

-236 NKTDAPGADLDRTNA
+236 NKIDAPGADLDRTNA

-274 LKGDGIDDLL
+274 LKGEGIDDLL

-300 NRPGIG
+300 ERAGIG
-306 VVIESHMDKSRG
+306 VVIESHMDRSRG
-318 AIASVL
+318 AVASVL
-324 VRAGTV
+324 VRSGTV
-330 KTGDNIVAGTFR
+330 RTGDTVVAGMFR
-342 GRVKSMVDGFGDI
+342 GRIKSMVDGFGNV

-374 AAGDQFDVVAT
+374 AAGDQFDVVSN
-385 DRTGRDLVSTRERLA
+385 DRAGRDLVTTRERLA

-413 EVMRRVQLS
+413 EVMRRVQQS

-441 VHRAVEQVSSD
+441 VHRAVEQVSND

-458 LSAASGAINES
+458 LSSASGAINES
-469 DILLASASGAVV
+469 DILLASASNAMV
-481 MGFETTVEAGARR
+481 MGFETTVEPGARR
-494 KAESEGITIRTYDI
+494 QAEAEGVAIRTYDI
-508 IYNLIDEVT
+508 IYNLIDEVE
-517 DAARGL
+517 DAARGM
-523 LEPERKMI
+523 LEPERKT
-531 VTGHANVLE
+531 VVLGHANILE
-540 VFSHG
+540 VFTHG

-551 GLRVTDGMLKRS
+551 GIRVTDGMLKRS
-563 GRMRVVRRGDEI
+563 GRMRVIRNGDEI

-583 RHLKESVSELA
+583 RHLKDTVRELA
-594 NSFEGGV
+594 NNFEGGI

>member
-1 MAQRRGGQRNFRGGR
+1 MAQRRGQRSFKGR
-16 RGRKSTPDGPDGPG
+16 SNKRNRPDIPDGPG
-30 GARVVVEDK
+30 GARVVIEDK
-39 TQRTPVELPAQTTVG
+39 TPRLPVELPPEVSVG
-54 ELAEI
+54 ELADI
-59 LEMGNVDTIKALMR
+59 LEMSNVDTIKALMR

-81 ETVEFEIAAKVAT
+81 ETIEFEIAAKVAA

-103 KDREESAAATKVG
+103 KEREESAAAVKVG
-116 VDDELTDENAITRPP
+116 VDEDMTDENSVTRPP

-168 AYQVVKDDQPL
+168 AYQVDKDGHEL

-205 LVVAADDGVMPQT
+205 LVIAADDGVMPQT

-236 NKTDAPGADLDRTNA
+236 NKIDAPGADIDRANA

-300 NRPGIG
+300 DRPGIG
-306 VVIESHMDKSRG
+306 VVIESHMDRSRG
-318 AIASVL
+318 AVASVL
-324 VRAGTV
+324 VRSGTV
-330 KTGDNIVAGTFR
+330 RTGDNVVAGLFR
-342 GRVKSMVDGFGDI
+342 GRIKSMVDGFGNI

-374 AAGDQFDVVAT
+374 AAGDQFDVVAN
-385 DRTGRDLVSTRERLA
+385 DREGRDLVNTRERLA
-400 SKRKDTRAATTMA
+400 SKRKETRAATTMA
-413 EVMRRVQLS
+413 EVMRRVQQS

-441 VHRAVEQVSSD
+441 VHRAVEQVSND

-458 LSAASGAINES
+458 LSAASGAINEA
-469 DILLASASGAVV
+469 DILLASASQAMV

-494 KAESEGITIRTYDI
+494 QADAEGVTIRTYDI
-508 IYNLIDEVT
+508 IYNLIDEVE

-523 LEPERKMI
+523 LEPERKLI
-531 VTGHANVLE
+531 VTGHASVLE
-540 VFSHG
+540 VFEHG

-551 GLRVTDGMLKRS
+551 GVRVTDGLLKRS
-563 GRMRVVRRGDEI
+563 GRMRVIRGGDEI

-583 RHLKESVSELA
+583 RHLKDTVRELA
-594 NSFEGGV
+594 NNFEGGV
-601 KIDGFHEYEEGDVLE
+601 MVDGFHEYQEGDVLE
-616 GYEIQVTRR
+616 G